1 MKVTL
6 DKGYR
11 DHYTLSDLDRA
22 KEIIK
27 SLREDD
33 TSTTEDYARSAAT
46 EALKGVPGIV
56 NENGY
61 TDDYVIEII
70 RAKAR
75 TAKNYRIWGGYSE
88 DSQDMDVWVEG
99 IAKTYRGY
107 LEFGAY
113 LTDIWSTGL
122 EDYNQHMYI
131 RYYKGI

>member
-6 DKGYR
+6 DKEYR
-11 DHYTLSDLDRA
+11 DRYTLSDLERA

-27 SLREDD
+27 SLKEDD
-33 TSTTEDYARSAAT
+33 ANTTEDYALSAAT

-56 NENGY
+56 NEHGY
-61 TDDYVIEII
+61 ANDYIIEII
-70 RAKAR
+70 RAKAY
-75 TAKNYRIWGGYSE
+75 TAKNYRVWAGYSD

-99 IAKTYRGY
+99 IAKTYGGF

-113 LTDIWSTGL
+113 LTDIWHTGL

-131 RYYKGI
+131 RYYKAV